1 MLLSVVIP
9 IGNFSS
15 NFENIQKIVIGSNHL
30 TTEFV
35 FILDTNETIA
45 FQELHK
51 LCATYLDK
59 NYIILISNDRNPGSS
74 RNLGMVACSGEWIVF
89 CDCDDLPYLVNVI
102 NSIATSDKNSQ
113 ILIGSFEIEKLDL
126 AQNQTSNSE
135 LVANKEWKTIANN
148 PGMWRWVFKRNLA
161 SSVRFPKSS
170 MGEDQYFLIQILALE
185 PEIEFTSEILY
196 RYRSG
201 TVNSLTQSKKYLVD
215 LVVVLKLELSIRKFP
230 KKFSVLKNLLIL
242 KQIITLFKNGR
253 FFQKLQ
259 ALSFLLRF
267 FFSISF
273 SDYKTCFSFV
283 VFLVRNRNG

>member
-15 NFENIQKIVIGSNHL
+15 NFENIRNIVISSDHL
-30 TTEFV
+30 TTQFV
-35 FILDTNETIA
+35 FILDTNETLA

-51 LCATYLDK
+51 LCATYLNK
-59 NYIILISNDRNPGSS
+59 NYTVLISNDRNPGSS
-74 RNLGMVACSGEWIVF
+74 RNLGIGACSGEWIVF
-89 CDCDDLPYLVNVI
+89 CDCDDLPYLVNII
-102 NSIATSDKNSQ
+102 NSIATSNKNSQ

-126 AQNQTSNSE
+126 AENQTPNFE
-135 LVANKEWKTIANN
+135 LVINKDWETIANN
-148 PGMWRWVFKRNLA
+148 PGIWRWVFRRSLV

-185 PEIEFTSEILY
+185 PKIEFTSKVLY
-196 RYRSG
+196 KYRFG

-230 KKFSVLKNLLIL
+230 KKYSVLKNLLIF
-242 KQIITLFKNGR
+242 KQIVTLLKNGR

-259 ALSFLLRF
+259 ALNFLLRF

-273 SDYKTCFSFV
+273 SDYKTCVSFI
-283 VFLVRNRNG
+283 VFLVRNR